1 MTDFNQQII
10 DEFRAN
16 DGEVTSYGFG
26 RGLILVHHTGAKSG
40 VKRIAPLMG
49 LHPETNTWLIAASKA
64 GAPTNP
70 SWYYNLL
77 AHPNTTIETPDDGV
91 VTVRVEELLD
101 DARDAAWDQFKAAS
115 DGFRQY
121 EEKTDRRIPV
131 LALHR
136 V

>member
-10 DEFRAN
+10 EEFRTN

-26 RGLILVHHTGAKSG
+26 RGLVLVHHVGAKSG
-40 VKRIAPLMG
+40 TPRIAPLMG
-49 LHPETNTWLIAASKA
+49 LHPDNSTWLIAASKA

-77 AHPNTTIETPDDGV
+77 ANPNTTIETPDDGV
-91 VTVRVEELLD
+91 VAVRAEELLD
-101 DARDAAWDQFKAAS
+101 GARDEAWEQFKAAS

-121 EEKTDRRIPV
+121 EEKTDRIIPV
-131 LALHR
+131 LALRR